1 MSASYICKGRS
12 FTLDI
17 TSIASKNNKA
27 ALYLVD
33 LLIKNKDEHIFPTIR
48 SLLSKVD
55 EKFNYLFENGIFS
68 NYMYDL
74 VYEDYKRKVEERI
87 NEKYKSFVLNIM
99 CTKYKSYIE
108 KIKKIYENDNAD
120 NVDDDYA
127 NDSEYK
133 VLSDEFTEH
142 EICEYD
148 EESFHGFS

>member
-12 FTLDI
+12 FNLDI
-17 TSIASKNNKA
+17 TSITSKNNKA

-48 SLLSKVD
+48 LLLSKVD
-55 EKFNYLFENGIFS
+55 KKFNYLFENGIFS
-68 NYMYDL
+68 DYMYDL
-74 VYEDYKRKVEERI
+74 VYDDYKRKIEERI
-87 NEKYKSFVLNIM
+87 NDKYKSFVLNIM
-99 CTKYKSYIE
+99 CAKYKLYIE
-108 KIKKIYENDNAD
+108 KIKKICENSDAD
-120 NVDDDYA
+120 TDDDYA

-133 VLSDEFTEH
+133 VLSDEFTKH

>member
-1 MSASYICKGRS
+1 MSASYISKGRS

-68 NYMYDL
+68 DYMYDL
-74 VYEDYKRKVEERI
+74 VHDDYKRKVEERI

-99 CTKYKSYIE
+99 CTKYKLYIE
-108 KIKKIYENDNAD
+108 KIKKIYENDGDDTGA
-120 NVDDDYA
+120 DDDCA
-127 NDSEYK
+127 DDSEYK
-133 VLSDEFTEH
+133 VLSDEFPEH
-142 EICEYD
+142 D